1 MLNAGLRDFDAAA
14 GGRSPTR
21 AASKSRATVHAAA
34 AIVCTAK

>member
-14 GGRSPTR
+14 GERSPTR